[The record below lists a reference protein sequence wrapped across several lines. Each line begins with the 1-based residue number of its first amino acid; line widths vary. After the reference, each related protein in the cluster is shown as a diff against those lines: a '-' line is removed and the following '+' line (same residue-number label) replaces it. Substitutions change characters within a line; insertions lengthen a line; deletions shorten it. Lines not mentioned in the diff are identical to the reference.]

1 MESLA
6 KPMKLQRIAFAQ
18 INPVIG
24 DVAGNAELILRFAEL
39 GLAAGAGA
47 LLVPAN
53 CLLGEP
59 AGDLAA
65 QPGLVAQLAAA
76 KQRLEATP
84 IPVILPEILNSNL
97 LAELEL
103 QTGCEFLLAN
113 QAFAWQTFAQPVA
126 AKQNLVWL
134 NQVGGQGE
142 QVFAGKSL
150 VFGKNAE
157 ILYQAKEFE
166 QDLFVVD
173 FSAAEM
179 KVQTIDLP
187 ADLRFGQSLA
197 DNLPTNL
204 QTTLWQ
210 QLASSNQLEAK
221 IYQALLIGLKD
232 FINKNGFKEVL
243 LGLSGGIDSGLVLAL
258 AVDALGAKR
267 VETLMMPFHY
277 TAQISLDDAAEQ
289 AKMLGVQYSSEPIVE
304 IYNAFQ
310 ATLADKFAA
319 LAAPANDLTN
329 ENLQARIRGVLLMA
343 LSNKTGK
350 LVLTTSNKSEI
361 AVGYSTLYGDMVGGL
376 APLKNIPKTMVYA
389 LAKFRNSFS
398 PAIPERVI
406 TRPPSA
412 ELSPDQLDQDSLP
425 EYEILDEVID
435 RFIEQNQSLAEILAA
450 NITEPATVK
459 KIIRLI
465 ETSEYKRQLAAPGI
479 LISKNGFS
487 RARNL
492 PIINRY
498 READDS

>member
-1 MESLA
+1 MNAKSL
-6 KPMKLQRIAFAQ
+6 KLQRIAFAQ
-18 INPVIG
+18 INPVLG
-24 DVAGNAELILRFAEL
+24 DLAGNAGLILRFAD
-39 GLAAGAGA
+39 LALTAGAQA
-47 LLVPAN
+47 LVVPAN

-59 AGDLAA
+59 AGDLVS
-65 QPGLVAQLAAA
+65 QPDLVVQITQA
-76 KQRLEATP
+76 KQRLEASA
-84 IPVILPEILNSNL
+84 IPVILTGFTGLNADLNTEL
-97 LAELEL
+97 LAEISNEL
-103 QTGCEFLLAN
+103 DWQFLLAN
-113 QAFAWQTFAQPVA
+113 QAFDLQNFAQPVQPA
-126 AKQNLVWL
+126 SNLVWL

-173 FSAAEM
+173 FSADVV
-179 KVQTIDLP
+179 KVQAIDLP
-187 ADLRFGQSLA
+187 ADLQFGKSQA
-197 DNLPTNL
+197 DNL
-204 QTTLWQ
+204 QAVIWQ

-258 AVDALGAKR
+258 AVDALGASR
-267 VETLMMPFHY
+267 VEALMMPFHY

-289 AKMLGVQYSSEPIVE
+289 ATMLGVQYSSEPIAE

-310 ATLADKFAA
+310 TTLADKFAA

-389 LAKFRNSFS
+389 LAKFRNTLS

-425 EYEILDEVID
+425 EYEILDEIID
-435 RFIEQNQSLAEILAA
+435 RFIEQNQSLKQIIAA
-450 NITEPATVK
+450 NITDSATVK
-459 KIIRLI
+459 KVIRLV

-498 READDS
+498 RETDAS